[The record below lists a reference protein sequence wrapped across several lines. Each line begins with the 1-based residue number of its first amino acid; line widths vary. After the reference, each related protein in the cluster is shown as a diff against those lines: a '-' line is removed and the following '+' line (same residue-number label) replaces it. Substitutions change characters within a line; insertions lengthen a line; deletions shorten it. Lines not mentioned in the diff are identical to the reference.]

1 MDAALRTFGSENGL
15 EAGQTRRPRRM
26 AYSRIRRGWSVL
38 SGNAEDAK
46 HGGGTLG
53 RPRAVKG

>member
-1 MDAALRTFGSENGL
+1 
-15 EAGQTRRPRRM
+15 M